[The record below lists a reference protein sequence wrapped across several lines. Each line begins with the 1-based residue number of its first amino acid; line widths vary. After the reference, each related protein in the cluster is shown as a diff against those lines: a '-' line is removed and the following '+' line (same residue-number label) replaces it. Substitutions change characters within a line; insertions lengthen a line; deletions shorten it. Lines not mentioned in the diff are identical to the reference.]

1 MSTISIESEAA
12 PVDRWDRPECLDE
25 GERADCR
32 GKRRDERVAARVLAK
47 ALAARALEL
56 ELDEVWGDIV
66 CRDEASGDPF
76 LELQGEA
83 RRAAN
88 GATWDRVRVSWAH
101 TEQFVTAALWVT
113 DGTESSPAAHEVK
126 QRNFQ
131 DS

>member
-1 MSTISIESEAA
+1 MSTVSIKSEAA
-12 PVDRWDRPECLDE
+12 PVEQWNRPDLLDE

-32 GKRRDERVAARVLAK
+32 GERREERVAARVLAK
-47 ALAARALEL
+47 ALAARALDL
-56 ELDEVWGDIV
+56 ELDEIWDDIV
-66 CRDEASGDPF
+66 CRDEESGDPF

-88 GATWDRVRVSWAH
+88 GATWDRVRISWAH
-101 TEQFVTAALWVT
+101 TASCVTAALWVT